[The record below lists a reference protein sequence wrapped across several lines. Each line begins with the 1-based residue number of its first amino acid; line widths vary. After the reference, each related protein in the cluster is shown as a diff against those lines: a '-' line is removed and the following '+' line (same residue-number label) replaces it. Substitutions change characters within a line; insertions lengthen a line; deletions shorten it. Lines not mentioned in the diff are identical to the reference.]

1 VDKVWLSHYQSGIP
15 HHIEP
20 LKYANLVDMLNNS
33 CKKHSEKTA
42 FIHMNFELSF
52 QKFEYLVHQFAAF
65 LQHLGLKKGDRVAI
79 MLPNTLQYPIALFGI
94 LKAGLIVVN
103 TNPLYTPPEVAH
115 QLNDAGAKAIIVL
128 ENFAHTLEQALP
140 NLPHLNHIILTNVG
154 DTFPWVKKHLIN
166 GIIRYVKKMIPE
178 YSLPQAI
185 SWQDSIDHNYRFVDV
200 EIAPNDLAFIQYTG
214 GTTGISKGAMLS
226 HHNMVA
232 NVMQASTWISPKDFG
247 SDDLVV
253 TALPLYHVFS
263 LTANCLTFL
272 QLGARNMLITN
283 PHDLNFFIKQIKNCG
298 FTAFTGVNTLF
309 NILLRHPKFSSVDF
323 SKLKFTLSGGMA
335 LQSSVAD
342 KWLEVT
348 NSPIL
353 EAYGLT
359 ETSPAICINP
369 MSVREF
375 NGSVG
380 YPLPSTEISLRDDQG
395 REVPFG
401 EAGEICV
408 RGPQVMKGY
417 WQHPQ
422 ETQAIFYEDGFLKTG
437 DIAKFGKDDM
447 VFLVDRKKDM
457 ILVSGFNVYPNEVEK
472 VIGMLPGVL
481 EVGVIGVTVDGT
493 SEKVKACIVKA
504 DPKLTEQDVRQHCK
518 QYLTAYKVPKIVE
531 FYDQLPKSNVGK
543 ILRRELR

>member
-1 VDKVWLSHYQSGIP
+1 MDKVWLSHYQSGIP

>member
-1 VDKVWLSHYQSGIP
+1 MDKVWLSHYQSGIP
-15 HHIEP
+15 HSIEP
-20 LKYANLVDMLNNS
+20 LKYTTLVDLLNNS
-33 CKKHSEKTA
+33 CKKYSEKTA
-42 FIHMNFELSF
+42 FIHMNFELSY
-52 QKFEYLVHQFAAF
+52 QQFEYLVDQFAAY
-65 LQHLGLKKGDRVAI
+65 LQHVGLKKGDRVAI

-115 QLNDAGAKAIIVL
+115 QLKDAGAKAIIVL
-128 ENFAHTLEQALP
+128 ENFANTLEKALP
-140 NLPHLNHIILTNVG
+140 NLPDLNHIIITNVG

-166 GIIRYVKKMIPE
+166 GIIRYVKKMIPA
-178 YSLPQAI
+178 YHLPQAI
-185 SWQDSIDHNYRFVDV
+185 SWQQSIDHNHRFENVD
-200 EIAPNDLAFIQYTG
+200 IDPKDLAFIQYTG
-214 GTTGISKGAMLS
+214 GTTGVSKGAMLS
-226 HHNMVA
+226 HRNMVA

-283 PHDLNFFIKQIKNCG
+283 PHDLNFFIKQIKNAG

-342 KWLEVT
+342 KWLEIT

-395 REVPFG
+395 HEVPFG
-401 EAGEICV
+401 ESGEICV
-408 RGPQVMKGY
+408 RGPQVMQGY

-422 ETQAIFYEDGFLKTG
+422 ETQAVFYDDGFLKTG

-472 VIGMLPGVL
+472 VIGMLPSVL
-481 EVGVIGVTVDGT
+481 EVGVIGVKVDGT

-504 DPKLTEQDVRQHCK
+504 DPKLTEEDVRQHCK

-531 FYDQLPKSNVGK
+531 FYEKLPKSNVGK

>member
-1 VDKVWLSHYQSGIP
+1 MDKVWLSHYQSGIP
-15 HHIEP
+15 HSIEP
-20 LKYANLVDMLNNS
+20 LKYTTLVDLLNNS
-33 CKKHSEKTA
+33 CKKYSEKTA
-42 FIHMNFELSF
+42 FIHMNFELSY
-52 QKFEYLVHQFAAF
+52 QQFEYLVDQFAAY

-115 QLNDAGAKAIIVL
+115 QLKDAGAKAIIVL
-128 ENFAHTLEQALP
+128 ENFANTLEKALP
-140 NLPHLNHIILTNVG
+140 NLPDLNHIIITNVG

-166 GIIRYVKKMIPE
+166 GIIRYVKKMIPA
-178 YSLPQAI
+178 YHLPQAI
-185 SWQDSIDHNYRFVDV
+185 SWQQSIDHNHRFENVD
-200 EIAPNDLAFIQYTG
+200 IDPKDLAFIQYTG
-214 GTTGISKGAMLS
+214 GTTGVSKGAMLS
-226 HHNMVA
+226 HRNMVA

-283 PHDLNFFIKQIKNCG
+283 PHDLNFFIKQIKNAG

-342 KWLEVT
+342 KWLEIT

-395 REVPFG
+395 HEVPFG
-401 EAGEICV
+401 ESGEICV
-408 RGPQVMKGY
+408 RGPQVMQGY

-422 ETQAIFYEDGFLKTG
+422 ETQAVFYDDGFLKTG

-447 VFLVDRKKDM
+447 LFLVDRKKDM

-481 EVGVIGVTVDGT
+481 EVGVIGVKVDGT

-504 DPKLTEQDVRQHCK
+504 DPKLTEEDVRQHCK

-531 FYDQLPKSNVGK
+531 FYEKLPKSNVGK

>member
-15 HHIEP
+15 HSIEP
-20 LKYANLVDMLNNS
+20 LKYTTLVDLLNNS
-33 CKKHSEKTA
+33 CKKYSEKTA
-42 FIHMNFELSF
+42 FIHMNFELSY
-52 QKFEYLVHQFAAF
+52 QQFEYLVDQFAAY

-115 QLNDAGAKAIIVL
+115 QLKDAGAKAIIVL
-128 ENFAHTLEQALP
+128 ENFANTLEKALP
-140 NLPHLNHIILTNVG
+140 NLPDLNHIIITNVG

-166 GIIRYVKKMIPE
+166 GIIRYVKKMIPA
-178 YSLPQAI
+178 YHLPQAI
-185 SWQDSIDHNYRFVDV
+185 SWQQSIDHNHRFENVD
-200 EIAPNDLAFIQYTG
+200 IDPKDLAFIQYTG
-214 GTTGISKGAMLS
+214 GTTGVSKGAMLS
-226 HHNMVA
+226 HRNMVA

-283 PHDLNFFIKQIKNCG
+283 PHDLNFFIKQIKNAG

-342 KWLEVT
+342 KWLEIT

-395 REVPFG
+395 HEVPFG
-401 EAGEICV
+401 ESGEICV
-408 RGPQVMKGY
+408 RGPQVMQGY

-422 ETQAIFYEDGFLKTG
+422 ETQAVFYDDGFLKTG

-447 VFLVDRKKDM
+447 LFLVDRKKDM

-481 EVGVIGVTVDGT
+481 EVGVIGVKVDGT

-504 DPKLTEQDVRQHCK
+504 DPKLTEEDVRQHCK

-531 FYDQLPKSNVGK
+531 FYEKLPKSNVGK

>member
-1 VDKVWLSHYQSGIP
+1 MDKVWLSHYQSGIP

-33 CKKHSEKTA
+33 CKKYSEKTA

-52 QKFEYLVHQFAAF
+52 LQFEYLVHQFAAF

-283 PHDLNFFIKQIKNCG
+283 PHDLNFFIKQIKDCG